1 MCTATFHQFVF
12 VMLYI
17 FFIFIF
23 LLSPIL
29 ALNFSSA
36 IALFAYLRQYQA
48 TCWLMRMTVGIVIQ
62 YLSKWERIVDLDS
75 FIIYI
80 TKRDWL
86 YYISCWN
93 WITIRRVIF
102 KESITRGN
110 YIGADWELDRKLSS
124 FDPLESSVTAIEGNP
139 AYKIEF
145 TATDDKQ
152 EKTQSNANIDSK
164 RRESIF
170 IYV

>member
-1 MCTATFHQFVF
+1 MHR
-12 VMLYI
+12 
-17 FFIFIF
+17 
-23 LLSPIL
+23 
-29 ALNFSSA
+29 NFSS
-36 IALFAYLRQYQA
+36 ICLCNVIYIFHIHLPLISHSCFKFFLRNSSFRISSPVSSNMLTYEDDRWHSH
-48 TCWLMRMTVGIVIQ
+48 TI
-62 YLSKWERIVDLDS
+62 SFKWERIVDLDS
-75 FIIYI
+75 FIIYS